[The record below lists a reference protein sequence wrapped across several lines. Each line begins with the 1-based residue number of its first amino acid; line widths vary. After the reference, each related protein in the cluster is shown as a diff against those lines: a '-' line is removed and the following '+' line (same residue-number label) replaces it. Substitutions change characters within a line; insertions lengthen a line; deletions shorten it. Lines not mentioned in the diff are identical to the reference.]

1 MKRGGL
7 PMKILLA
14 EDDLRL
20 GELTAHMLKRKT
32 GGDVDWVTT
41 GSSAFDYATAS
52 SYDVVVL
59 DWMMPDGD
67 GRETCLKLRKAGY
80 RGAIVM
86 LTAKDALQ
94 DRVEG
99 LDAGA
104 DDYVIKP
111 FEMDELL
118 ARLRALM
125 RRNFAPLQDDIVT
138 IGHLELQR
146 TNQQVMQGGREMQL
160 SPREFQILDLLVQNR
175 GRTLSRELILDRIWG
190 LDADVNL
197 KTIDA
202 IVKLIRKKLAFS
214 GAKDLIQSV
223 RGVGY
228 KIDA

>member
-1 MKRGGL
+1 
-7 PMKILLA
+7 MKILLA

-138 IGHLELQR
+138 IGDLELQR
-146 TNQQVMQGGREMQL
+146 TNQQVMQGGREVQL

-214 GAKDLIQSV
+214 EAQDLIQSV